1 MPFHVDFNNFNPGG
15 YQSGNAGGF
24 TPPPRK
30 ARKPRKAIGSAAV
43 RTLINLLVTA
53 VFGLLYYYA
62 ELPALNFQAEE
73 FYVFI
78 FLLCAVYCV
87 SAALTS
93 GFQAQGARGYF
104 QFARKQC
111 TVPLLRGG
119 GPAGGDRP
127 GGHLLLGGA
136 AGGKLQQAA
145 DHFGPGTSPPTS
157 RRSPTIRSPC
167 WTRTPP
173 QRLGNRKLGELSDM
187 VSQFEVMDNYTQINY
202 QGRPVRV
209 TSLRYGDII
218 KWLNNRRDGL
228 PAYLII
234 DMTTQNVEVV
244 RLEGGD
250 EVHHGGALQPQPVP
264 LSALPLSHLSVQ
276 RARPL
281 RSTRRAIPYW
291 VCPRIVKTIGLFG
304 GTDIRGGAGERR
316 HRRERVLRGRARLGG
331 PGLRPRISSCSS
343 TTTTASIING
353 FSTPSS
359 ASGT

>member
-111 TVPLLRGG
+111 AVPFFVVAALLAVIAVGAVSSWIVLRAGAYSKLLTVET
-119 GPAGGDRP
+119 GDFTSEVEEISYDQIP
-127 GGHLLLGGA
+127 MLDDDSA
-136 AGGKLQQAA
+136 A
-145 DHFGPGTSPPTS
+145 
-157 RRSPTIRSPC
+157 
-167 WTRTPP
+167 
-173 QRLGNRKLGELSDM
+173 RLGNRKLGELSDM
-187 VSQFEVMDNYTQINY
+187 VSQFEVMDTYTQINY

-218 KWLNNRRDGL
+218 KWLTNRKAGL

-234 DMTTQNVEVV
+234 DMVTQNVEVV
-244 RLEGGD
+244 RLEEGMKYTTAEHFSRNLYRYLRFRYPTYMFEEPVFEID
-250 EVHHGGALQPQPVP
+250 EEGTPW
-264 LSALPLSHLSVQ
+264 
-276 RARPL
+276 
-281 RSTRRAIPYW
+281 W
-291 VCPRIVKTIGLFG
+291 VCPRIVKTGRPL
-304 GTDIRGGAGERR
+304 RR
-316 HRRERVLRGRARLGG
+316 HGHPGAVLVNAVTGESQYYEQVPDLGG
-331 PGLRPRISSCSS
+331 PGLLRRPHHAAVRLLRPVPP
-343 TTTTASIING
+343 A

-359 ASGT
+359 ARRT